1 MTGPPRRAS
10 MKTLKP
16 RDSRV
21 NPEGAAWEY
30 EPDVSRVLI
39 VDDHP
44 GFRRFARTLL
54 ESEGFDVVGEAEDE
68 ASALA
73 AAVRLRPGLVL
84 LDVLLPGR
92 DGFAVAERLH
102 ALDPAP
108 AVVMTSSRPA
118 DEFGVRLR
126 TAPVA
131 GFVHK
136 DDLSGAA
143 LAAVVG

>member
-1 MTGPPRRAS
+1 M
-10 MKTLKP
+10 
-16 RDSRV
+16 SRI
-21 NPEGAAWEY
+21 
-30 EPDVSRVLI
+30 LI

-54 ESEGFDVVGEAEDE
+54 ESEGFDVVGEAEDG
-68 ASALA
+68 ASALE
-73 AAVRLRPGLVL
+73 AAVRLRPALVL

-92 DGFAVAERLH
+92 DGFAVAEQLQ

-108 AVVMTSSRPA
+108 AIVLTSSRSA
-118 DEFGVRLR
+118 DEFGPRLHA
-126 TAPVA
+126 APVA

-143 LAAVVG
+143 LAAVMA

>member
-1 MTGPPRRAS
+1 
-10 MKTLKP
+10 
-16 RDSRV
+16 
-21 NPEGAAWEY
+21 
-30 EPDVSRVLI
+30 VSRILI

-44 GFRRFARTLL
+44 GFRRFARSLL

-92 DGFAVAERLH
+92 DGFAVAEQLH
-102 ALDPAP
+102 ALDPAL
-108 AVVMTSSRPA
+108 AIVLTSSRPA
-118 DEFGVRLR
+118 DEFGGRLR
-126 TAPVA
+126 AAPVA

-136 DDLSGAA
+136 DELSGAA

>member
-1 MTGPPRRAS
+1 M
-10 MKTLKP
+10 
-16 RDSRV
+16 SRI
-21 NPEGAAWEY
+21 
-30 EPDVSRVLI
+30 LI

-44 GFRRFARTLL
+44 GFRRFARALL

-92 DGFAVAERLH
+92 DGFAVAEQLH
-102 ALDPAP
+102 ALDPAL
-108 AVVMTSSRPA
+108 AIVLTSSRPA

-126 TAPVA
+126 AAPVA

>member
-1 MTGPPRRAS
+1 
-10 MKTLKP
+10 
-16 RDSRV
+16 
-21 NPEGAAWEY
+21 
-30 EPDVSRVLI
+30 VSRLLI

-44 GFRRFARTLL
+44 SFRRFARTLL
-54 ESEGFDVVGEAEDE
+54 ESEGFDVVGEADDE
-68 ASALA
+68 ASAME

-92 DGFAVAERLH
+92 DGFAVAKRLQ

-108 AVVMTSSRPA
+108 AVVLTSSRPA
-118 DEFGVRLR
+118 DEFGMRLR
-126 TAPVA
+126 TASVA

>member
-1 MTGPPRRAS
+1 
-10 MKTLKP
+10 MKTLKWC
-16 RDSRV
+16 DSRV
-21 NPEGAAWEY
+21 NPEVATWEY
-30 EPDVSRVLI
+30 ETDVSRVLI

-44 GFRRFARTLL
+44 GFRRFARSLL
-54 ESEGFDVVGEAEDE
+54 ESEGFDVVGEARDE

-73 AAVRLRPGLVL
+73 AAARLRPGLVL

-92 DGFAVAERLH
+92 DGFAIASELH
-102 ALDPAP
+102 ALDPSLAI
-108 AVVMTSSRPA
+108 VLTSSRPA
-118 DEFGVRLR
+118 DEFGARLQA
-126 TAPVA
+126 APVA

>member
-1 MTGPPRRAS
+1 MAGPPRRAS
-10 MKTLKP
+10 VKTLKP

-44 GFRRFARTLL
+44 GFRRFARSLL

-118 DEFGVRLR
+118 DEFRVRLR
-126 TAPVA
+126 LAPVA